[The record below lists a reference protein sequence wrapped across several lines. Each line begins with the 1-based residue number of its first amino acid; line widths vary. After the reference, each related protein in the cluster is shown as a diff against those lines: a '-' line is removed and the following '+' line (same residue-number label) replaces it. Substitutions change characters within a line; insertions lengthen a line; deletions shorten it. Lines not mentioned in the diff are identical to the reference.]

1 MTDTAKLH
9 RISDVDG
16 TDHYRAIGAFVVAFE
31 KISTALRFQY
41 GCLMQIDGLRT
52 WTLGANLLNIPSI
65 GPEALAIAYC
75 AAVSQVADDA
85 GLRKRADHVL
95 RETKAL
101 AELRNQIVHGE
112 WMIGPEVVII
122 SDAPE
127 VPARQGI
134 KRKTGKSG
142 ETVTE
147 QPTVPE
153 LNDLTARC
161 DAVRKEVQ
169 EIFGEIVQ
177 ATSRRARSLA
187 PRCPRTTNRPR
198 ALPG

>member
-1 MTDTAKLH
+1 MGSMTDTAKLH
-9 RISDVDG
+9 RISDVDW

-41 GCLMQIDGLRT
+41 GCVMQLDGLQTR
-52 WTLGANLLNIPSI
+52 TLGANLLNIPSI

-75 AAVSQVADDA
+75 AAVSQIADDA
-85 GLRKRADHVL
+85 SLQKRADQVQ

-122 SDAPE
+122 SDTPE
-127 VPARQGI
+127 VPARRGI
-134 KRKTGKSG
+134 KRKIGKSG

-153 LNDLTARC
+153 LNDLAARC
-161 DAVRKEVQ
+161 DAVRKEIQGIFV
-169 EIFGEIVQ
+169 EIEQ
-177 ATSRRARSLA
+177 A
-187 PRCPRTTNRPR
+187 
-198 ALPG
+198 